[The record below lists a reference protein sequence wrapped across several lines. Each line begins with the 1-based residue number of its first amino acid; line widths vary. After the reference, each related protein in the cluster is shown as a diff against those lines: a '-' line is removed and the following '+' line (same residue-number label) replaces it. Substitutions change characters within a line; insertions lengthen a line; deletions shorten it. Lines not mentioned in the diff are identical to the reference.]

1 MKKLDDI
8 KKIKEREVS
17 EKELKENEKDAKI
30 HKLTLFTIP
39 LILLIILSLIYIF
52 IFKLDY
58 LLIPFA
64 IFFFVFLFGYDSNQR
79 TCKNCKK
86 WNSVVW
92 IDNRIIL
99 KTTKEDK
106 KNILGKDK
114 KKREKISKAVGKCT
128 NCGKEFTVEKIKK
141 L

>member
-8 KKIKEREVS
+8 KKIKEREVN
-17 EKELKENEKDAKI
+17 ERELKENEKNTKI

-39 LILLIILSLIYIF
+39 LLLLIILSVIYIF
-52 IFKLDY
+52 IIKLDY

-64 IFFFVFLFGYDSNQR
+64 ILFFVFLFGWDSNQR

-99 KTTKEDK
+99 KTTKEDSK
-106 KNILGKDK
+106 TILGKEK
-114 KKREKISKAVGKCT
+114 TKREKINKTVGKCT
-128 NCGKEFTVEKIKK
+128 NCGKEFTSEKIKK

>member
-1 MKKLDDI
+1 MKKLKDL
-8 KKIKEREVS
+8 KKIKEREIS

-39 LILLIILSLIYIF
+39 LVLLIILSVIYIF
-52 IFKLDY
+52 IIKIDY

-64 IFFFVFLFGYDSNQR
+64 ILFFVFLFGWDSNQR
-79 TCKNCKK
+79 TCKNCRK
-86 WNSVVW
+86 WNSIVW

-99 KTTKEDK
+99 KTTTEDK

-114 KKREKISKAVGKCT
+114 KKREKINKTIGKCS

-141 L
+141 I